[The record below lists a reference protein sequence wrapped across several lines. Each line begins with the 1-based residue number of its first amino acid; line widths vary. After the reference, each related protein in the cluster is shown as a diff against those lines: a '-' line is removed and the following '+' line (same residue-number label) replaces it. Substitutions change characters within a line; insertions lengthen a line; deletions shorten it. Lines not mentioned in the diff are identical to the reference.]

1 MSRYEVDSAQVA
13 QAGAAAGA
21 SVAVIRSEVG
31 ALLRHLTELQ
41 SGWRGGAASAFGAL
55 LSDWTL
61 TQRQVEASL
70 DQITAALGSA
80 SQHYA
85 DAEQQ
90 AARLFWR

>member
-13 QAGAAAGA
+13 QASAAAGA
-21 SVAVIRSEVG
+21 SVTVVRAEVG

-41 SGWRGGAASAFGAL
+41 TVWRGGAANAFGAVVTEW
-55 LSDWTL
+55 SA

-70 DQITAALGSA
+70 DQITAALSGA
-80 SQHYA
+80 AQHYA

-90 AARLFWR
+90 AARLFLR